1 MGMADGYAQATRKP
15 VLVNL
20 HSAAGTGKAM
30 GGLANAWNSHT
41 PLVVV
46 VGQQVREMIGLEAY
60 PTNVNVTTL
69 PQPLVKWSYEP
80 SCAEE
85 VPLALSRAIHI
96 DDAPARG
103 PVISRYL

>member
-60 PTNVNVTTL
+60 LTDVNATTL
-69 PQPLVKWSYEP
+69 PQRILSLVTNV
-80 SCAEE
+80 E
-85 VPLALSRAIHI
+85 VTDSRAENPLFRSPFWLI
-96 DDAPARG
+96 
-103 PVISRYL
+103 